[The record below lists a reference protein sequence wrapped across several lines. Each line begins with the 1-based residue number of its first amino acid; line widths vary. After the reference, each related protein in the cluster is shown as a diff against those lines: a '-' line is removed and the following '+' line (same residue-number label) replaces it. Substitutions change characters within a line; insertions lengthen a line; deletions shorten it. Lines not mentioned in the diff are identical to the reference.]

1 MEELIAML
9 MDLLMLKQN
18 RVQSME
24 LGENGVTGK
33 HALHLAMADNK
44 SENVSVTAPSHNMAE
59 MTVPMMAH
67 QILTPKNVTPIDAQF
82 VCTKAQNT
90 LDKTTKDRTLTR
102 STLLMTVTK
111 ILSPRTKKD
120 KTCRFFTFRAFLGG
134 DAGTCQLKHWRGN
147 ANPNKDAISGTTK
160 C

>member
-1 MEELIAML
+1 MEELIAMP

-18 RVQSME
+18 LVQSME

-33 HALHLAMADNK
+33 HALHLAMADSK

-59 MTVPMMAH
+59 MTVPLMAH
-67 QILTPKNVTPIDAQF
+67 QILIPKNVTPIDAQF

-90 LDKTTKDRTLTR
+90 LEKTTKDRTLTR

-111 ILSPRTKKD
+111 ILSPPTKKI
-120 KTCRFFTFRAFLGG
+120 
-134 DAGTCQLKHWRGN
+134 KHADSLPSELSLEVMLVLVN
-147 ANPNKDAISGTTK
+147 
-160 C
+160 